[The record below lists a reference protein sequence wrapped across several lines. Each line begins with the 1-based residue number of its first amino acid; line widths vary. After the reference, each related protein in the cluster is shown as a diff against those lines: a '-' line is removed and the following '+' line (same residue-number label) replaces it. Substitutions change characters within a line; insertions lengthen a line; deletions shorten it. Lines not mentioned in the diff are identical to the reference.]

1 MPFGKARIVQIG
13 NDVTIVTWG
22 AIVQKSIEAVRK
34 LNIQADIIDIR
45 TLNPLDMDTIL
56 NSIQKTN
63 RVIIAHEDNLTGGFG
78 GEIAAK
84 IADQGF
90 EFLDAPVKR
99 VASKDIPIA
108 YAPDLEDEILV
119 QTDWLVNAIEE
130 LIAF

>member
-119 QTDWLVNAIEE
+119 QTGWLVNVIEE
-130 LIAF
+130 VLAF